1 MNTMPRIDK
10 TAVPTQSDEEKAIL
24 DIIVKS
30 DGSLLASKPHRNKQ
44 IRVKDATSP
53 YGYTYQC
60 ATEQDRLRAK
70 AAYTWRMVVFAV
82 SQNPKHHCMPVMA
95 FCDLDGESD
104 ARRSTEKAL
113 DDLAERLI
121 RAIPADQQHGTIRWG
136 RALGYIR

>member
-1 MNTMPRIDK
+1 MTTMPRIDK
-10 TAVPTQSDEEKAIL
+10 ATVPTQSDEERAIL

-30 DGSLLASKPHRNKQ
+30 DGSLLASKPHLNKQ

-53 YGYTYQC
+53 YGYRYQH

-82 SQNPKHHCMPVMA
+82 SQNPKHQCMPVMA

-104 ARRSTEKAL
+104 ARHSLEKAL
-113 DDLAERLI
+113 DDLAERII
-121 RAIPADQQHGTIRWG
+121 RSIPFGQQHGTVRWG

>member
-1 MNTMPRIDK
+1 MNTMPRINK
-10 TAVPTQSDEEKAIL
+10 SAVPTQTDEEKAIL

-30 DGSLLASKPHRNKQ
+30 DGTLLASKPHLNKQ

-70 AAYTWRMVVFAV
+70 AAYTWRMVAFAV
-82 SQNPKHHCMPVMA
+82 SPNPKHHCMPVMA
-95 FCDLDGESD
+95 FCDLDGSSD
-104 ARRSTEKAL
+104 DRKLIEKAL
-113 DDLAERLI
+113 DEFAERII
-121 RAIPADQQHGTIRWG
+121 RSIPFAQQHGTIRWG

>member
-1 MNTMPRIDK
+1 MTAMPRINK
-10 TAVPTQSDEEKAIL
+10 SAVPTQTDEEKAIL

-30 DGSLLASKPHRNKQ
+30 DGSLLASKPHLNKQ

-70 AAYTWRMVVFAV
+70 AAYTWRHVVFAV
-82 SQNPKHHCMPVMA
+82 SQNPKHQCMPVMA
-95 FCDLDGESD
+95 FCDLDGDS
-104 ARRSTEKAL
+104 ATRRSTEKSL
-113 DDLAERLI
+113 DDLADRII
-121 RAIPADQQHGTIRWG
+121 RSIPFDQQHGTIRWG